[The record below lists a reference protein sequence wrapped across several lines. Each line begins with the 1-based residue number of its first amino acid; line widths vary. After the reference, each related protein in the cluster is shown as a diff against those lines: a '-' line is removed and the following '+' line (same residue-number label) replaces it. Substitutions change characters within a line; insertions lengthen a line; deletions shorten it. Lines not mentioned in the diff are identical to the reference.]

1 MTRFVHPVYMS
12 RRSFVISPDIETTT
26 FKEKIRLRKSFDEIV
41 AEHYDSCDALECRMR
56 EMREEM
62 SSLFQQIQYLRCMRM
77 SAGQSEEKKCC
88 LDFQL
93 GHLTELSQSLQQAYE
108 TLWIFKNQEEK

>member
-77 SAGQSEEKKCC
+77 SAGQSEEKKC
-88 LDFQL
+88 LDL
-93 GHLTELSQSLQQAYE
+93 IELSQSLQQAYE
-108 TLWIFKNQEEK
+108 TLWIFKNQEKK

>member
-77 SAGQSEEKKCC
+77 FLGQSEEKKC
-88 LDFQL
+88 LD
-93 GHLTELSQSLQQAYE
+93 LTELSQSLQQAYE